1 VQTDPF
7 WLTESRPTVPAR
19 DIEHVDVAIIGAG
32 ITGCAC
38 AAGLA
43 GEGKR
48 VRVYDARGVGEGASG
63 RNGGFALRGA
73 AARYDVARETYGAEE
88 ARELWQRTERAVD
101 RVEALA
107 GDAFRRTGSL
117 RLAADVEERVEI
129 RAEYEALRDDGFAA
143 EWHDELP
150 HLRPDFRGAIFHPTD
165 GSVQPAGF
173 VQRLADRAV
182 AAGAS
187 FATHRRVESLE
198 EIDAEQIVI
207 ATDGSGH
214 GLLPELDEALW
225 PARGQVIA
233 TAPLPERRFEC
244 PHYARHGFDYW
255 QQLADGR
262 VVLGGFRDFS
272 ILTEMTNEE
281 TTTQPI
287 QDALEAFLVELL
299 GEMPPITHR
308 WAGIFGL
315 TQDLLPLVGPV
326 PGHDGVWVAAGY
338 SGHGNVLGLLCG
350 ELVAGAVLGR
360 DDPLLELFSPAR
372 IVQRV

>member
-1 VQTDPF
+1 
-7 WLTESRPTVPAR
+7 
-19 DIEHVDVAIIGAG
+19 
-32 ITGCAC
+32 
-38 AAGLA
+38 
-43 GEGKR
+43 
-48 VRVYDARGVGEGASG
+48 
-63 RNGGFALRGA
+63 
-73 AARYDVARETYGAEE
+73 
-88 ARELWQRTERAVD
+88 
-101 RVEALA
+101 
-107 GDAFRRTGSL
+107 
-117 RLAADVEERVEI
+117 
-129 RAEYEALRDDGFAA
+129 
-143 EWHDELP
+143 
-150 HLRPDFRGAIFHPTD
+150 
-165 GSVQPAGF
+165 VQPAGF

-187 FATHRRVESLE
+187 FATHRRVESLD

-233 TAPLPERRFEC
+233 TAPLPERLFEC

-326 PGHDGVWVAAGY
+326 PGHDGVWAAAGY